1 MLMYVNR
8 NYYYYIF
15 FPVISFFPQNVILTN
30 SGVLSGVWMFVFI
43 VQKEQMISPFKQELM
58 VSNRRLIG
66 IFAVG
71 NDMVLKHYTRC
82 IYVILFTLCGYE
94 IT

>member
-30 SGVLSGVWMFVFI
+30 SGVLSGVWMFLFI

-58 VSNRRLIG
+58 VSNRHI
-66 IFAVG
+66 
-71 NDMVLKHYTRC
+71 RC
-82 IYVILFTLCGYE
+82 RQ
-94 IT
+94 